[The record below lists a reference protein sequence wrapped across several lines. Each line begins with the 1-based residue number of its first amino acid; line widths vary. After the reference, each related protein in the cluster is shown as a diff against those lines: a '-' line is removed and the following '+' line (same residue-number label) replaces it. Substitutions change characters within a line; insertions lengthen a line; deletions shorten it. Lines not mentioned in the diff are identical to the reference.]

1 MYIFKKETIENVG
14 FSKTQKMMA
23 EIIGVS
29 EGYFSKILNSKRKCS
44 KILAYSIT
52 KTLDKNREI
61 EDFFERI
68 D

>member
-52 KTLDKNREI
+52 KTLDKNKEI

-68 D
+68 N

>member
-1 MYIFKKETIENVG
+1 MYIFKKETLENVG

-61 EDFFERI
+61 EDFFERV

>member
-1 MYIFKKETIENVG
+1 MYIFKKETLENVG

-29 EGYFSKILNSKRKCS
+29 EGYFSKVLNSKRRCS
-44 KILAYSIT
+44 KILAYAIT
-52 KTLDKNREI
+52 KTLDETKEI
-61 EDFFERI
+61 TDFFERI